1 MVNEKEKNFISA
13 VVYVRNRENTISD
26 FLAKLNSVL
35 SQTFLKFEII
45 CVNDASYDDSAK
57 VIKEFGESSLEC
69 PLSIVNMGVFQGL
82 EMSMNAGVDLAI
94 GDFVYEFDSDIIDY
108 DLSVINDIYFHSLK
122 GFDIVSASNNNKK
135 RFTSKL
141 FYRLFNHSAK
151 MQYKLSTES
160 FRILS
165 RRAINRVHALSKTI
179 PYRKALYANCGL
191 KMDVVHY
198 NAINDL
204 RAMKQNRQDET
215 RYETALDSLI
225 LFTNAGYKAS
235 MVLTLIMILATIG
248 IGLYTILVFAL
259 GHPVPGFTT
268 TMLVIT
274 GSFFGVFAILTIIIK
289 YLSLLVDLVFKKQR
303 YLVESIEKISK

>member
-13 VVYVRNRENTISD
+13 VVYVRNRENTIKD
-26 FLAKLNSVL
+26 FLAQLNSVL
-35 SQTFLKFEII
+35 SKTFLKFEII

-57 VIKEFGESSLEC
+57 VIKDFGESSLEC

-108 DLSVINDIYFHSLK
+108 DLSVITDIYFHSLK
-122 GFDIVSASNNNKK
+122 GFDIVSAANNNKK

-141 FYRLFNHSAK
+141 FYRLFNRSAK
-151 MQYKLSTES
+151 TQYKLSTES

-191 KMDVVHY
+191 KMDAIHY
-198 NAINDL
+198 NATNNL
-204 RAMKQNRQDET
+204 RAMKQNQQDET
-215 RYETALDSLI
+215 RYETALNSLI
-225 LFTNAGYKAS
+225 LFTNVGYKAS
-235 MVLTLIMILATIG
+235 MILTMIMILATIG
-248 IGLYTILVFAL
+248 IGIYTILVFAL